1 MADQTDTETAEQ
13 ERAGGWDRG
22 GGFWNLNKPTTRHRP
37 LTAPRDSLAHVAI
50 HFSLIARRMPNRHD
64 RNSASSAKKKSTTGL
79 QTWVG
84 PELAGAFVF
93 LETVENGV
101 EARAGRGS

>member
-1 MADQTDTETAEQ
+1 
-13 ERAGGWDRG
+13 
-22 GGFWNLNKPTTRHRP
+22 
-37 LTAPRDSLAHVAI
+37 
-50 HFSLIARRMPNRHD
+50 MPNRHD